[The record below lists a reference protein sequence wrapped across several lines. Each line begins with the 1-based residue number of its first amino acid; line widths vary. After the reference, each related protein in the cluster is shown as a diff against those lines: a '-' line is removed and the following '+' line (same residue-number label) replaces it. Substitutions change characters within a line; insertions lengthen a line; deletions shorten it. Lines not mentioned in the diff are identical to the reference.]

1 MTYKS
6 YNHIKVFGSF
16 LISKTI
22 ISSFTDFLALTNTF
36 SKNFNSLNRSLVAL
50 PIQKKRWWAVV
61 VFELTVLSALY
72 CIFYLCSINYSSQ
85 KSKQHQSQAF
95 YTSSIFSRPRIE
107 TYGYQTRNSS
117 AKRSNGLVSNSTRV
131 LLVYRLMLN
140 ISILLL
146 LAQLANDVEIQP
158 GPGQAQSLNGLH
170 IC

>member
-6 YNHIKVFGSF
+6 LGFRQFLDFQNHYLQFHWFLSSYQYVFQKF
-16 LISKTI
+16 Q
-22 ISSFTDFLALTNTF
+22 FTKSVVTCFADT
-36 SKNFNSLNRSLVAL
+36 
-50 PIQKKRWWAVV
+50 KKRWWAVV

>member
-1 MTYKS
+1 MLCRYK
-6 YNHIKVFGSF
+6 
-16 LISKTI
+16 
-22 ISSFTDFLALTNTF
+22 
-36 SKNFNSLNRSLVAL
+36 
-50 PIQKKRWWAVV
+50 KKRWAVV
-61 VFELTVLSALY
+61 VFELIVLSALY

-117 AKRSNGLVSNSTRV
+117 AKRSNGIISNSARV
-131 LLVYRLMLN
+131 LLGYRLMLN

-146 LAQLANDVEIQP
+146 LVQLANDVEIQP